1 MNRRGSIDCYYD
13 AQLGVRIPQN
23 KDHVNLAIVPI
34 KFKYREDWESALSED
49 ELCTEIKQ
57 KTEETQSAKKN
68 MSDAHIKELLGV
80 LASKGIIDVG
90 MITACSVEK

>member
-1 MNRRGSIDCYYD
+1 MT
-13 AQLGVRIPQN
+13 
-23 KDHVNLAIVPI
+23 LALHQHNVPMACQSSSSTEKI
-34 KFKYREDWESALSED
+34 GKAPSSED